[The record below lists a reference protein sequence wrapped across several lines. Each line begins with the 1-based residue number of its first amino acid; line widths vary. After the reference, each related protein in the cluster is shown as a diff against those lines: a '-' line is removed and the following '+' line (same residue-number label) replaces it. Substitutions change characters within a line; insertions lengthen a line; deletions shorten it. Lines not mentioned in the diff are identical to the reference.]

1 MSNQDEFDD
10 NKENL
15 DEKDLSIIATDEED
29 LDDDNASYSA
39 KDKDDEDAVEDDDDL
54 SADLTS
60 EDENQPYVESV
71 TNEDLPNQSS
81 KKSTGKSVQAP
92 KKNQTSPNTPT
103 KKRGLRSDPI
113 EEKPRH
119 IAKKPRF
126 NDNVDE
132 ESRNAD
138 EGSSKHAGRLLSPVI
153 ISPKKSRSDKT
164 CEVTN
169 IQDANESLRDTYSG
183 LTPLST
189 VAIATGGSSS
199 EEKMVLLKDWAA
211 DGANMKY
218 IVKVIITKRIG
229 DGFVNPSRANPADFV
244 VAHISRTP
252 YLGRRAGGVAECMM
266 VGEVLSS
273 NISTPRSMSGL
284 QEGKEYKLIR
294 IMPIPVEYEQFAA
307 FMGEVFR
314 LKNVVMPLWN
324 GGLEFKTVPSA
335 KPAQSSPTRG
345 VAYKSR
351 LNVASPST
359 SNRAAL
365 NAYDEVPVYD
375 ASSGNSPFPS
385 IVNLSNIPQYSDP
398 EVPMTTPVIVCFT
411 VNTYSG
417 QNGMNLSLNLHWVAV
432 LV

>member
-1 MSNQDEFDD
+1 MPSKSKTNSKTSSKPITSNQDEFDD
-10 NKENL
+10 NEENL
-15 DEKDLSIIATDEED
+15 DEKDLSIIAMDEED

-54 SADLTS
+54 SADTTS

-71 TNEDLPNQSS
+71 TNEDLPNRSS
-81 KKSTGKSVQAP
+81 KKSTGKSVPAP
-92 KKNQTSPNTPT
+92 KKNQMSPNTPT
-103 KKRGLRSDPI
+103 KKR
-113 EEKPRH
+113 
-119 IAKKPRF
+119 AKKPRF

-164 CEVTN
+164 Y
-169 IQDANESLRDTYSG
+169 TYSR
-183 LTPLST
+183 LTPLSA
-189 VAIATGGSSS
+189 VAIVTGGSSS
-199 EEKMVLLKDWAA
+199 EEKMVSLKDWAA

-229 DGFVNPSRANPADFV
+229 DGFVNLSRSNPADFV

-252 YLGRRAGGVAECMM
+252 YLGRRAGGVAERMM

-294 IMPIPVEYEQFAA
+294 IMPIPVKYERFAA
-307 FMGEVFR
+307 FMGGVFR
-314 LKNVVMPLWN
+314 LKNIVMPLWN

-335 KPAQSSPTRG
+335 KPAQSFPTCG
-345 VAYKSR
+345 VAYKSC

-359 SNRAAL
+359 SNRVAL
-365 NAYDEVPVYD
+365 NAYDEGI
-375 ASSGNSPFPS
+375 SKS
-385 IVNLSNIPQYSDP
+385 
-398 EVPMTTPVIVCFT
+398 C
-411 VNTYSG
+411 
-417 QNGMNLSLNLHWVAV
+417 
-432 LV
+432 